1 MFCKLANVYFKHTI
15 CLVHGLWF
23 LKKKSIKIH
32 VLFFVMHAWHLNSQ
46 QGTGKKLSTEY
57 LIVSALHVG
66 WWFLLNMNT
75 YILTEGTN
83 FKTFLKENYPIDLD
97 SCYIFTNNMLNLE
110 LKMMLIVLMEFA
122 YIRNSWTS

>member
-1 MFCKLANVYFKHTI
+1 
-15 CLVHGLWF
+15 
-23 LKKKSIKIH
+23 
-32 VLFFVMHAWHLNSQ
+32 MHAWHLDSQ